1 MRLAVCALS
10 AVLLSGCSWL
20 GMGGHGSAG
29 GAYGVNCAPSGTG
42 YYNGGGACGV
52 GGGYGVAGNGYGA
65 GYGGAAGYGA
75 QGFGGQGFG
84 AGAQGFGGQGFG
96 PGAAGYGQAGFG
108 AGSAGFGQA
117 GFGANGA
124 GFGAGAGAGANG
136 FGPGFGGAGYNGVGA
151 GLAANGVGGV
161 NGYNLQGFQGA
172 YGAGG
177 GVTTLGQNAAYG
189 SAVYGQ
195 NVVGTQ
201 YSNGQYVQ
209 GAGVQ
214 TIQGAPYY
222 VPQPYPA
229 YYGVPQLRGVGA
241 ALPFAI
247 ETGVG
252 TEFDIGGDLFG
263 GKEAGPNNPNE
274 LAATGRVGELDSIS
288 YDDAFD
294 KGVNLG
300 GNLAYDVSRNTTLI
314 GGVGYSKRNGQ
325 TIENGT
331 FQSGQYD
338 GSGGFT
344 EGYYDSTGAFTAG
357 ASDVETVTAEFTDL
371 EEWKIEGGVRQYLGY
386 NPTFRPYVGATGGF
400 SHNNSVDLTQ
410 TSSGG
415 TLTADANTQEYID
428 SGWTPTAAG
437 IIGAEMAVGP
447 RAAIGVETGIRWRDD
462 LDTNVKSEDRWSIP
476 VSLRGRVA
484 F

>member
-42 YYNGGGACGV
+42 YYNGGDACGA
-52 GGGYGVAGNGYGA
+52 GGGYGVAGNGYGT

-84 AGAQGFGGQGFG
+84 AGAQGFGAQGYGAGAQGFGGQGFG
-96 PGAAGYGQAGFG
+96 SGAAGYGQAGY
-108 AGSAGFGQA
+108 
-117 GFGANGA
+117 GA
-124 GFGAGAGAGANG
+124 GFGAAGAGANG
-136 FGPGFGGAGYNGVGA
+136 FGSGFGGAGFNGVGA

-201 YSNGQYVQ
+201 FNNGQFVQ

-241 ALPFAI
+241 ALPFGL
-247 ETGVG
+247 ELGGG
-252 TEFDIGGDLFG
+252 TEFDIGGDLFA
-263 GKEAGPNNPNE
+263 GKEAGPSDGGGG
-274 LAATGRVGELDSIS
+274 AAGQIDPYS
-288 YDDAFD
+288 YDDAF
-294 KGVNLG
+294 
-300 GNLAYDVSRNTTLI
+300 GNLETIGGTVGYDVSRNMTVLGTATY
-314 GGVGYSKRNGQ
+314 GKANGRSVD
-325 TIENGT
+325 TGS
-331 FQSGQYD
+331 FQSGTYD
-338 GSGGFT
+338 AAGAFT
-344 EGYYDSTGAFTAG
+344 STGAERGLTG
-357 ASDVETVTAEFTDL
+357 EFSDL
-371 EEWKIEGGVRQYLGY
+371 ETYALEGGVRKYVGY

-400 SHNNSVDLTQ
+400 AYNNDVTLTQ
-410 TSSGG
+410 TFDDDG
-415 TLTADANTQEYID
+415 TLFNEQEFIQ
-428 SGWTPTAAG
+428 SGWRPTAAG
-437 IIGAEMAVGP
+437 VIGAEMAVGP
-447 RAAIGVETGIRWRDD
+447 RAAIGVESGIRWRDN
-462 LDTNVKSEDRWSIP
+462 LKTSAGGAEDRWSIP
-476 VSLRGRVA
+476 LKLRGRVA